1 MAKKKKEKVL
11 TAEQIAAKER
21 KAKFDAIKLDDIIAY
36 CQENKQVKWLKELTA
51 EKVPEWQK
59 NDKGEHLLDDDG
71 KKVPVLDEEGNQV
84 MRDKTFI
91 EIKIAFVDKFMPDVA
106 PLRKPKK
113 TTLPMIDRIAA
124 LEEEE

>member
-21 KAKFDAIKLDDIIAY
+21 REKFNAIKLEDIIKY
-36 CQENKQVKWLKELTA
+36 CQENKQVKWLKEINA
-51 EKVPEWQK
+51 EQVPSFET
-59 NDKGEHLLDDDG
+59 NEEGV
-71 KKVPVLDEEGNQV
+71 KVPVLDEEGNQV

-113 TTLPMIDRIAA
+113 ATLPMNKLIAS

>member
-21 KAKFDAIKLDDIIAY
+21 KAKFDAIKLDDIIKY

-51 EKVPEWQK
+51 EKVPAFETNEEK
-59 NDKGEHLLDDDG
+59 V
-71 KKVPVLDEEGNQV
+71 KVPVLDEEGNQV

-91 EIKIAFVDKFMPDVA
+91 EIKIAFVDKFMPEVA

-113 TTLPMIDRIAA
+113 NTLPMIDRIAA
-124 LEEEE
+124 LIEEE